1 MSLNT
6 WILNFGGVCAGA
18 FFVADIVAVEAVVLL
33 DSGHQNAGFVF
44 VSVVR
49 HARSK
54 SGPRIYLLAISNK
67 NISRCNFFRC
77 AAEGDAKQCRA
88 EYSNEW
94 NVMKC
99 NDCNV

>member
-1 MSLNT
+1 M
-6 WILNFGGVCAGA
+6 GACALGL
-18 FFVADIVAVEAVVLL
+18 FLADIVAVVLL

-94 NVMKC
+94 NVMNC